1 MGHRVPGYAA
11 PTQTRLGPRLVKGHG
26 MDIAEVTEVLEE
38 ESLAVSTSST
48 AEAEFD
54 AVVGSRE
61 DMIMDAEFQVL
72 KRNFMDRYYQEFKNT
87 EENKLTYPAIFNKNL
102 SSIEK
107 YIENQLLERIPGY
120 NMAIFTR
127 TLKHHND
134 EMVHDVFN
142 MLTCTDFPAFKEM
155 FLEYRTEKEGRRLD
169 LCSGLVV
176 TSLCKSASQNNTK
189 HHLLRPG
196 SGSLLIP

>member
-1 MGHRVPGYAA
+1 
-11 PTQTRLGPRLVKGHG
+11 

-61 DMIMDAEFQVL
+61 DTIMD
-72 KRNFMDRYYQEFKNT
+72 
-87 EENKLTYPAIFNKNL
+87 
-102 SSIEK
+102 

>member
-1 MGHRVPGYAA
+1 MGHRVPGCAA

-38 ESLAVSTSST
+38 ESFAVSTSA

-54 AVVGSRE
+54 AVVGSME
-61 DMIMDAEFQVL
+61 DIIMDAEFQVL
-72 KRNFMDRYYQEFKNT
+72 KRNFMDKYYQEFKNT
-87 EENKLTYPAIFNKNL
+87 KENKLTYPAIFNKNL
-102 SSIEK
+102 SFIEK

-120 NMAIFTR
+120 NMAIFTT

-142 MLTCTDFPAFKEM
+142 MLTFTDFLAFKEM

-176 TSLCKSASQNNTK
+176 TSLCKSASQNNTQ